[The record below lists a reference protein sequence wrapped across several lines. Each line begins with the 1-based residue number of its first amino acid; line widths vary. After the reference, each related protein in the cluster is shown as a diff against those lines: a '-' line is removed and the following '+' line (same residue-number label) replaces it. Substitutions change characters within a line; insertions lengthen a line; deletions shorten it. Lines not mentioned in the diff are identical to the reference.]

1 MVLNEEEIKQSSPAE
16 DATEET
22 DAYSEPRTYLPDATR
37 LSRLLAQILDGII
50 LMFASMPVMFLLD
63 IGSNLIW
70 EDVVETGIPLG
81 QILQITALGV
91 FLYVL
96 INGYHLWYFG
106 QTLGKKMMG
115 IAIVDAQ
122 DKVPAFAKIIG
133 IRYAPFQFAGA
144 IPGVALIG
152 LIDVLL
158 IFRADKRCL
167 HDMAAGTRVADIS
180 EHAEKTQA

>member
-1 MVLNEEEIKQSSPAE
+1 MNEENIEQSTQPE
-16 DATEET
+16 DVPVNPEVTIG
-22 DAYSEPRTYLPDATR
+22 LPDANR

-50 LMFASMPVMFLLD
+50 LLVASMPVMFMLN
-63 IGSNLIW
+63 IGSELIW
-70 EDVVETGIPLG
+70 EDVVETGIPIG
-81 QILQITALGV
+81 DILQITALGV

-115 IAIVDAQ
+115 IAIVDAR
-122 DKVPAFAKIIG
+122 DKVPAFSKIIG

-167 HDMAAGTRVADIS
+167 HDMAAGTRVADVS
-180 EHAEKTQA
+180 EHSEKEQS

>member
-1 MVLNEEEIKQSSPAE
+1 LNEENIEQSTQPE
-16 DATEET
+16 DVPVNPEVTIG
-22 DAYSEPRTYLPDATR
+22 LPDANR

-50 LMFASMPVMFLLD
+50 LLVASMPVMFMLN
-63 IGSNLIW
+63 IGSELIW
-70 EDVVETGIPLG
+70 EDVVETGIPIG
-81 QILQITALGV
+81 DILQITALGV
-91 FLYVL
+91 FLHVL

-115 IAIVDAQ
+115 IAIVDAR
-122 DKVPAFAKIIG
+122 DKVPAFSKIIG

-144 IPGVALIG
+144 IPVIALIG

-167 HDMAAGTRVADIS
+167 HDMAAGTRVAGIS
-180 EHAEKTQA
+180 EHSEKAQS

>member
-1 MVLNEEEIKQSSPAE
+1 MNENELEQSSMP
-16 DATEET
+16 EET
-22 DAYSEPRTYLPDATR
+22 SVNGEARQHLPDASR

-50 LMFASMPVMFLLD
+50 LMFASMPVMFALD
-63 IGSNLIW
+63 IGSDLIW
-70 EDVVETGIPLG
+70 EDVVEFGIPVA
-81 QILQITALGV
+81 QVLQMTALGV
-91 FLYVL
+91 FLYIL

-133 IRYAPFQFAGA
+133 VRYAPFQFAGA
-144 IPGVALIG
+144 IPGIALIG
-152 LIDVLL
+152 LVDVLL

-167 HDMAAGTRVADIS
+167 HDIAAGTRVADVN
-180 EHAEKTQA
+180 EHSDKSQP